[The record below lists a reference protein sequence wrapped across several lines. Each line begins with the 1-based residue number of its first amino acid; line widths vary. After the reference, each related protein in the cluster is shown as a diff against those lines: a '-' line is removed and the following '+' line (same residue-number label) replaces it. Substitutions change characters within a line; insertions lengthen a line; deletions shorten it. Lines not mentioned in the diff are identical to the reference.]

1 MPSKPS
7 NKERLKCKV
16 IALNMEQLTDLT
28 ALMKKKFPGA
38 SVTCAGCVLAQEQVV
53 SGKAQCSVI
62 AKDGHDKSPMNCL
75 QACWRALVQSKWMF
89 NNGNIGRMAAKLT
102 PDDKQAAQETL
113 TAMSRASTA
122 PGTPGTPS
130 YNPGEGEDDEEEVP
144 DTQEVGSSSPA
155 KASKQL
161 ASKAP
166 HKAAPKAAS
175 KAAVEVEVEVED
187 GDDMV
192 VDEDPKP
199 KEKRGRGRPKGS
211 KNKMDPKN
219 RARYVKAIKGMKPVP
234 RNQLEFI
241 ASIPAGQIRLVYL
254 WFSV

>member
-1 MPSKPS
+1 MKPSKPS

-16 IALNMEQLTDLT
+16 IALNVEQLTDLT

-38 SVTCAGCVLAQEQVV
+38 SVTCAGCALAQEQVV

-62 AKDGHDKSPMNCL
+62 GKEGHEKSPMNCL

-130 YNPGEGEDDEEEVP
+130 YNMEDGEDEYEEVP
-144 DTQEVGSSSPA
+144 DTQEVGSSA
-155 KASKQL
+155 KTAKQL
-161 ASKAP
+161 ASAAP
-166 HKAAPKAAS
+166 AKAAPRAA
-175 KAAVEVEVEVED
+175 VEVED
-187 GDDMV
+187 GDEMV
-192 VDEDPKP
+192 MDEDPKP

-211 KNKMDPKN
+211 KNKVDPKIK
-219 RARYVKAIKGMKPVP
+219 ARYKKAIRAMKVVP
-234 RNQLEFI
+234 RDQPELI
-241 ASIPAGQIRLVYL
+241 ASIPDGQIRLVYL
-254 WFSV
+254 WFGV